1 MILVRWICYALAL
14 VFTAWLIPG
23 IEVNSIWTALLA
35 CIIIALINTFIKPV
49 LQFITL
55 PINFLT
61 VGLFSF
67 VLNALLLMLAG
78 WITPGLEV
86 EGFLSALLGSIVLS
100 LFSIGISKFNA
111 SCMCLNDYRPY
122 HIF

>member
-1 MILVRWICYALAL
+1 MILVRWICFALAL
-14 VFTAWLIPG
+14 IFTAWVIPG
-23 IEVNSIWTALLA
+23 IEVSSFWSAMFA
-35 CIIIALINTFIKPV
+35 CVIIALINTFVKPV
-49 LQFITL
+49 LQLVTL

-100 LFSIGISKFNA
+100 LFSIGISK
-111 SCMCLNDYRPY
+111 
-122 HIF
+122 I

>member
-1 MILVRWICYALAL
+1 MILVRWICFALAL
-14 VFTAWLIPG
+14 IFTAWIIPG
-23 IEVNSIWTALLA
+23 IEVSSFLSAMLA

-49 LQFITL
+49 LELITL

-86 EGFLSALLGSIVLS
+86 DGFLSALLGSIVLS
-100 LFSIGISKFNA
+100 LFSIGISK
-111 SCMCLNDYRPY
+111 
-122 HIF
+122 I

>member
-23 IEVNSIWTALLA
+23 IEVNSMWTALLA

-100 LFSIGISKFNA
+100 LFSIGISK
-111 SCMCLNDYRPY
+111 
-122 HIF
+122 I

>member
-1 MILVRWICYALAL
+1 M
-14 VFTAWLIPG
+14 F
-23 IEVNSIWTALLA
+23 A
-35 CIIIALINTFIKPV
+35 CVIIALINTFVKPV
-49 LQFITL
+49 LQLVTL

-86 EGFLSALLGSIVLS
+86 DGFLSALLGSIVLS
-100 LFSIGISKFNA
+100 IFSVGISK
-111 SCMCLNDYRPY
+111 
-122 HIF
+122 I

>member
-1 MILVRWICYALAL
+1 MILVRWICFALAL
-14 VFTAWLIPG
+14 IFTAWVIPG
-23 IEVNSIWTALLA
+23 IEVSSFWSAMFA
-35 CIIIALINTFIKPV
+35 CVIIALINTFVKPV
-49 LQFITL
+49 LQLVTL

-67 VLNALLLMLAG
+67 VLNALLLILAG

-100 LFSIGISKFNA
+100 LFSIGISK
-111 SCMCLNDYRPY
+111 
-122 HIF
+122 I

>member
-1 MILVRWICYALAL
+1 MILVRWICFALAL
-14 VFTAWLIPG
+14 IFTAWVIPG
-23 IEVNSIWTALLA
+23 IEVSSFLSAMFA
-35 CIIIALINTFIKPV
+35 CVIIALINTFVKPV
-49 LQFITL
+49 LQLVNL

-86 EGFLSALLGSIVLS
+86 DGFLSALLGSIVLS
-100 LFSIGISKFNA
+100 LFSIGISK
-111 SCMCLNDYRPY
+111 
-122 HIF
+122 I

>member
-1 MILVRWICYALAL
+1 MILVRWICFALAL
-14 VFTAWLIPG
+14 IFTAWVIPG
-23 IEVNSIWTALLA
+23 IEVSSFLSAMFA
-35 CIIIALINTFIKPV
+35 CVIIALINTFVKPV
-49 LQFITL
+49 LQLVTL

-86 EGFLSALLGSIVLS
+86 VGFLSALLGSIVLS
-100 LFSIGISKFNA
+100 IFSVGISK
-111 SCMCLNDYRPY
+111 
-122 HIF
+122 I

>member
-1 MILVRWICYALAL
+1 MILVRWICFALAL
-14 VFTAWLIPG
+14 IFTAWVIPG
-23 IEVNSIWTALLA
+23 IEVSSFWSAMFA
-35 CIIIALINTFIKPV
+35 CVIIALINTFVKPV
-49 LQFITL
+49 LQLVTL

-100 LFSIGISKFNA
+100 LFSICISK
-111 SCMCLNDYRPY
+111 
-122 HIF
+122 I

>member
-1 MILVRWICYALAL
+1 MILVRWICFALAL
-14 VFTAWLIPG
+14 IFTAWVIPG
-23 IEVNSIWTALLA
+23 IEVSSFLSAMFA
-35 CIIIALINTFIKPV
+35 CVIIALINTFVKPV
-49 LQFITL
+49 LQLVTL

-86 EGFLSALLGSIVLS
+86 DGFLSALLGSIVLS
-100 LFSIGISKFNA
+100 LFSIGISK
-111 SCMCLNDYRPY
+111 
-122 HIF
+122 I